1 MIPTDKKPSAH
12 FEAELHLSFHLPG
25 VRQRGS
31 GNMTGDS
38 YQLETPHGWHENW
51 TLRIAAD
58 NALET
63 AAVLRAA
70 ADEIERVSKLR

>member
-1 MIPTDKKPSAH
+1 MIPADKKPIAR

-25 VRQRGS
+25 VRATSS
-31 GNMTGDS
+31 GNMGQN
-38 YQLETPHGWHENW
+38 YQLESHGWHENW
-51 TLRIAAD
+51 TLRVAAD